1 MDHTLRRR
9 TFLGIYL
16 TVMILASLFLLRQA
30 FAPGEMVQIDDRE
43 AVMRRRTTSP
53 LSSLTVRDPCWPDR
67 EITDREV
74 LYLLS
79 QRIASI
85 PRASGPFPGEAPGK
99 ITGTMIFADGS
110 QEEFAAGT
118 VLVIGRTVYYSPQ
131 SQEELEDIRTTL
143 AAQLYTLQNLATFF
157 APGYHV
163 ILSDEAGAI
172 LLSPEEMGLARRAIL
187 EGEQVEDLLE
197 VSQTVGDRPPRYTLT
212 VRDTA
217 GVELLRLG
225 VYANESTQVYD
236 SYHSG
241 QQLLLCF
248 SGELVPLCQGL
259 LAGDD
264 PP

>member
-1 MDHTLRRR
+1 MALSNSQ
-9 TFLGIYL
+9 YN
-16 TVMILASLFLLRQA
+16 
-30 FAPGEMVQIDDRE
+30 
-43 AVMRRRTTSP
+43 AVMREYERQQAANRR
-53 LSSLTVRDPCWPDR
+53 DQ
-67 EITDREV
+67 EA
-74 LYLLS
+74 
-79 QRIASI
+79 RIARVYARI
-85 PRASGPFPGEAPGK
+85 PQMEKLDADTGARAAACARRVLGGEAG
-99 ITGTMIFADGS
+99 ARLS
-110 QEEFAAGT
+110 
-118 VLVIGRTVYYSPQ
+118 LR
-131 SQEELEDIRTTL
+131 EELEDIRTTL

-163 ILSDEAGAI
+163 TLSDEAGAI

>member
-1 MDHTLRRR
+1 MT
-9 TFLGIYL
+9 
-16 TVMILASLFLLRQA
+16 
-30 FAPGEMVQIDDRE
+30 
-43 AVMRRRTTSP
+43 
-53 LSSLTVRDPCWPDR
+53 
-67 EITDREV
+67 
-74 LYLLS
+74 
-79 QRIASI
+79 
-85 PRASGPFPGEAPGK
+85 
-99 ITGTMIFADGS
+99 
-110 QEEFAAGT
+110 
-118 VLVIGRTVYYSPQ
+118 
-131 SQEELEDIRTTL
+131 
-143 AAQLYTLQNLATFF
+143 
-157 APGYHV
+157 
-163 ILSDEAGAI
+163 LSDEAGAI

-217 GVELLRLG
+217 RVELLRLG